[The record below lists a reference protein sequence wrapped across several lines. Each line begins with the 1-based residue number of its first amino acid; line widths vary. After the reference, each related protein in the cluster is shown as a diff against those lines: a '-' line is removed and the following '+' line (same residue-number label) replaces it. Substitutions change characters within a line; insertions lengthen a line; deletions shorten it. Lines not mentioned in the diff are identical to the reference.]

1 MKKEK
6 NMKKDKK
13 EIVTEEGFPLKFYPR
28 ETKTVAL
35 ELSAETIDVLKKKA
49 KERDM
54 PLEALLKFYI
64 GQGLRQDLSQKE
76 AKELA
81 LKRLRSRKGSEEKS
95 EVDLAV

>member
-6 NMKKDKK
+6 NMKKGKK
-13 EIVTEEGFPLKFYPR
+13 EVVTEEGFALNFYPR

-35 ELSAETIDVLKKKA
+35 ELSANTIDALKKKA

-64 GQGLRQDLSQKE
+64 GQGLRQDLSPKE

-81 LKRLRSRKGSEEKS
+81 LKRLRSRKGSEEKP